1 MTQRTAPCALRALRE
16 LGYHWYRFE
25 DRFRLENW
33 TLMSRA
39 ELSFANVYWNGDG
52 HDVRLIVGFFMVAE
66 ESVDLFRGPHRR
78 AVKARATAVMA
89 KFRAEAERKVVMAP
103 EWRVTR
109 GGGGDARQRRKA
121 RRRAARIMAQARAEA
136 QTATLGGAA

>member
-39 ELSFANVYWNGDG
+39 ELTFANVYWNGDG
-52 HDVRLIVGFFMVAE
+52 HDVRLIVGLFMVAE
-66 ESVDLFRGPHRR
+66 ESVDLSRGQKRR
-78 AVKARATAVMA
+78 AVKARATAIMA
-89 KFRAEAERKVVMAP
+89 KFREMAERQAVLESLWLVN
-103 EWRVTR
+103 R

-121 RRRAARIMAQARAEA
+121 RRRAARLMAQAREEA
-136 QTATLGGAA
+136 RKEVTP

>member
-1 MTQRTAPCALRALRE
+1 MTQRAAPCALRALRG
-16 LGYHWYRFE
+16 LGYHWYRVE
-25 DRFRLENW
+25 CRDRLESWNF
-33 TLMSRA
+33 MSHGER
-39 ELSFANVYWNGDG
+39 EFANVYWNGDG
-52 HDVRLIVGFFMVAE
+52 HDVRLIVGYTMVVE
-66 ESVDLFRGPHRR
+66 ESVDLFRGPNER

-121 RRRAARIMAQARAEA
+121 QRRAVRLMAQARAA
-136 QTATLGGAA
+136 ALTVALGD